1 MAKLI
6 GPWKCPPSITAAALA
21 FCVLPSQP
29 VLAEPLTL
37 SGGLTNRYSDNIT
50 RDSDNEISD
59 VETRANLRLSHQTDP
74 GQCEANTYADLGYGI
89 WHDTTYD
96 PETYTTL
103 DFQGDC
109 ELTTGLRWEVADNL
123 RDVTRDTRGNDTP
136 DNTTR
141 KNVFRTG
148 PVYALRLSNVD
159 QLRFSLQYEDTEF
172 EEPEE
177 TDSDRYIGSV
187 GWSRMFSPTF
197 SGGVSVQTNQ
207 AEFDTGAEIDTDVV
221 SLDFSQTWATTSLSG
236 SVGVSE
242 IESSF
247 GGNSTSSDGLVGDI
261 SLERQINPV
270 TTFYIN
276 GSREFTDQTSDFD
289 IRFDDFV
296 FDLRE
301 ISEVEVTAINTGIR
315 RQFSDSSQLN
325 VNVFANRSDY
335 IRVDEKEDRLGL
347 AVNYQRPVLPL
358 LTLQSSARYQY
369 QSFDEDDVDE
379 ETISLEVG
387 LTYELTRD
395 LGITGRIGHTSES
408 SDLSTSEY
416 DENWVSLGLD
426 YRFF

>member
-1 MAKLI
+1 MARLF
-6 GPWKCPPSITAAALA
+6 GPWKCPSSIIAALL
-21 FCVLPSQP
+21 FCWLLASQS
-29 VLAEPLTL
+29 VVAEPLTL
-37 SGGLTNRYSDNIT
+37 SGGLTNRYSDNTT
-50 RDSDNEISD
+50 RDSENEISD
-59 VETRANLRLSHQTDP
+59 VESRVDLRLSHETDP
-74 GQCEANTYADLGYGI
+74 GQCEASTYADLGYGI
-89 WHDTTYD
+89 WHNTTYD
-96 PETYTTL
+96 PETYATL
-103 DFQGDC
+103 DFHGDC
-109 ELTTGLRWEVADNL
+109 QLTPSFNWEVADNL
-123 RDVTRDTRGNDTP
+123 RDVTSDTRGTDTP

-159 QLRFSLQYEDTEF
+159 QLRFSLQYENTEF
-172 EEPEE
+172 EEPDE

-187 GWSRMFSPTF
+187 GWNRIFSPTF
-197 SGGVSVQTNQ
+197 SGGVSVQINQ

-236 SVGVSE
+236 SVGVSK

-247 GGNSTSSDGLVGDI
+247 GGTSTSSDGLVGDI

-347 AVNYQRPVLPL
+347 AVNYRRPVLSL
-358 LTLQSSARYQY
+358 LTFQSNARYQY

-387 LTYELTRD
+387 LTYELTRE

-408 SDLSTSEY
+408 SDFSTSEY
-416 DENWVSLGLD
+416 DENWLSLGLD